1 MNDHQALRGVDRSDG
16 NDHACARTQ
25 LLEQR
30 RRNVVG
36 GGGDDDGVERGLFL
50 PTEIAVTV
58 ADAAFG
64 ETGLFQAA
72 ERFLIKRPDDL
83 DGVNVGRDFEENS
96 GLVAAAGADLEDFLA
111 GFDLEQFGHQRDDVR
126 LADRLAVADRQ
137 RLIVVG
143 LASQVRFHKLVPRHP
158 AHGLEFVTPRA
169 RICSSTM
176 RFRSPFACASSA
188 AGAART
194 TSSVARVPARV
205 PGRPRRGGSRRWM
218 DDRSSFP

>member
-1 MNDHQALRGVDRSDG
+1 M
-16 NDHACARTQ
+16 
-25 LLEQR
+25 
-30 RRNVVG
+30 VG

-143 LASQVRFHKLVPRHP
+143 LPSQVRFHKLVPRHP
-158 AHGLEFVTPRA
+158 AHGLEHHRVRHAPGADLFFDHAVPLAVRLRVLGGRRGQDHQQRGEGSRKSAPAARGGAGRGVGWTTGLHFPDA
-169 RICSSTM
+169 EPIKGIRICGE
-176 RFRSPFACASSA
+176 ACTFGQARQRR
-188 AGAART
+188 AG
-194 TSSVARVPARV
+194 S
-205 PGRPRRGGSRRWM
+205 
-218 DDRSSFP
+218 